1 MSLLTAAWALTLT
14 AVTRTAIPQA
24 QRASCERCTVAT
36 TPMAPRHIA
45 VPAAAPGAAEAP
57 RVMPEAQIG
66 YTATQPTTP
75 PPSLPNPLWPRSF
88 PRAACA
94 PHRGWPARLG
104 LFAAGAAGAFVAHEL
119 GHVAANLFAGN
130 VPRLVGLRGTAGVP
144 FFAIS
149 PDVLCKN
156 GRCVGA
162 AGQLL
167 RGGPRTP
174 YLIAIAGFNVQHL
187 GNEVILSQTP
197 ALRAR
202 PDAFSRGWLAFNLAL
217 SVGYAAVS
225 LAHVE
230 DPHGDAGGLA
240 FHARVPRGVAAAAL
254 LVPAALDAW
263 RFVRPQ
269 DRWAPWASR
278 AGKLGVFGLAWRC

>member
-1 MSLLTAAWALTLT
+1 MLHVAWLAALLAASPSFAPGRVRSPAPPVASTAAPACTRVAAHRARGPGLAAL
-14 AVTRTAIPQA
+14 PQK
-24 QRASCERCTVAT
+24 
-36 TPMAPRHIA
+36 
-45 VPAAAPGAAEAP
+45 AAALAP
-57 RVMPEAQIG
+57 PVVHPF
-66 YTATQPTTP
+66 
-75 PPSLPNPLWPRSF
+75 WPRAF
-88 PRAACA
+88 PDAGCGPHSTWAAT
-94 PHRGWPARLG
+94 LG

-119 GHVAANLFAGN
+119 GHVAANLLAGN

-149 PDVLCKN
+149 PDVTCQR

-162 AGQLL
+162 AGQKL

-174 YLIAIAGFNVQHL
+174 YLIAAAGFNVQHL
-187 GNEVILSQTP
+187 GNEVLLSQAP

-202 PDAFSRGWLAFNLAL
+202 RGAFGRGWLAFNLLL
-217 SVGYAAVS
+217 SVGYAAAS

-240 FHARVPRGVAAAAL
+240 SYAHVPRGVVAAAL

-278 AGKLGVFGLAWRC
+278 AGKLGILGLAWRC